1 VRRVRAWA
9 GLRAFGLGREAAED
23 VAQATC
29 AEVWRTFNLAR
40 GGDAFEGFV
49 QGRFVEAVRMAPP
62 APSAPPPPGAS
73 PRLAAALAELRAR
86 NPRHHQ
92 ALTLVYG
99 AQATPEE
106 AADELA
112 VDAWEIRSMLARARQ
127 ALARGLERPGRG
139 AERAASKQERG
150 GQEQRPGDNRRPA
163 ARAQG
168 KPRRPGR
175 R

>member
-9 GLRAFGLGREAAED
+9 GLRAFGLGRDTAEE
-23 VAQATC
+23 VARQTC
-29 AEVWRTFNLAR
+29 AEVWRTFNVAR

-49 QGRFVEAVRMAPP
+49 QGRFVEAVRRAAP
-62 APSAPPPPGAS
+62 AS
-73 PRLAAALAELRAR
+73 PQGSPTPRLAAALAELRAR

-92 ALTLVYG
+92 AITQVYD

-112 VDAWEIRSMLARARQ
+112 VDAWELRSMLARARQ
-127 ALARGLERPGRG
+127 ALAQSLERPGRG
-139 AERAASKQERG
+139 AARAASDQ
-150 GQEQRPGDNRRPA
+150 QRPGHTPRSGDTRRPT

-168 KPRRPGR
+168 KGRRPGR